1 MMADNLKLDDLV
13 PISLEIM
20 RLDKVPGF
28 DLYLMGE
35 KGPVLY
41 RERNVRFTR
50 HNLHSLLENNV
61 QFLYFK
67 RDDEDNYYQ
76 YIEDNLDRIVE
87 DVQVP
92 RNKKASVAYDTSAH
106 LAHQMMVEPESGQ
119 LVKRA
124 ARVIDSI
131 VTFTS
136 KDKAAYKDI
145 IQILPRDYYTHTHCA
160 NVATYS
166 LALGRLMGLTVS
178 SGLWELTLGAL
189 LHDIGKSKVP
199 PEILNKKGRLTE
211 EEFEI
216 VKKHVEWG
224 AEIAGKA
231 SAVPKDSY
239 PAIWQHHE
247 RLCGTGYPA
256 GITDLHLFGRIVAVA
271 DTFDAI
277 TTNRPYERRRS
288 SFEALSVIQ
297 AKKGEFDH
305 GVLMALIEVMAA
317 RECRLKIS
325 V

>member
-1 MMADNLKLDDLV
+1 MADDLKMEEFT
-13 PISLEIM
+13 PISLKIM

-28 DLYLMGE
+28 DLYLMGA

-41 RERNVRFTR
+41 RQRNVRFTR
-50 HNLHSLLENNV
+50 RNLDSLLENGV
-61 QFLYFK
+61 KFLYFK
-67 RDDEDNYYQ
+67 SDDENNYYQ

-87 DVQVP
+87 DAEIPQT
-92 RNKKASVAYDTSAH
+92 KKASVAYDTSAH

-124 ARVIDSI
+124 AKVMNSI
-131 VTFTS
+131 VTFAS

-145 IQILPRDYYTHTHCA
+145 IQILPRDYYVHTHCA

-166 LALGRLMGLTVS
+166 LALGQLMGLTVA

-189 LHDIGKSKVP
+189 LHDIGKARVS

-224 AEIAGKA
+224 LEIASKTA
-231 SAVPKDSY
+231 AVPEYSY
-239 PAIWQHHE
+239 PAISQHHE
-247 RLCGTGYPA
+247 RLNGKGYPA
-256 GITDLHLFGRIVAVA
+256 GITDLQLFGRIVAVA

-297 AKKGEFDH
+297 AKKGEFDR
-305 GVLMALIEVMAA
+305 GVVMALIKVMAA
-317 RECRLKIS
+317 KECRLEIS
-325 V
+325 S

>member
-1 MMADNLKLDDLV
+1 MADDLKMEDLA

-28 DLYLMGE
+28 DLYIMGA

-50 HNLHSLLENNV
+50 RNLSSLLENNV

-67 RDDEDNYYQ
+67 KDDEDNYYQ
-76 YIEDNLDRIVE
+76 YIEDNLGRIVQ
-87 DVQVP
+87 DVEVP
-92 RNKKASVAYDTSAH
+92 QTKKASVAYDTSAH

-124 ARVIDSI
+124 AKVMDSI
-131 VTFTS
+131 VTFAS
-136 KDKAAYKDI
+136 KDKMAYKDI
-145 IQILPRDYYTHTHCA
+145 IQILPRDYYVHTHCA

-211 EEFEI
+211 AEFEI

-224 AEIAGKA
+224 VEIASKA
-231 SAVPKDSY
+231 PAVPKKSY
-239 PAIWQHHE
+239 PAISQHHE
-247 RLCGTGYPA
+247 RLLGKGYPA

-297 AKKGEFDH
+297 AMKGEFDQ
-305 GVLMALIEVMAA
+305 GVVMALIEVMAA
-317 RECRLKIS
+317 RECKLRIS

>member
-1 MMADNLKLDDLV
+1 MEDLA

-28 DLYLMGE
+28 DLYIMGA

-50 HNLHSLLENNV
+50 RNLSSLLENNV

-76 YIEDNLDRIVE
+76 YIEDNLGRIVE
-87 DVQVP
+87 DVEVP
-92 RNKKASVAYDTSAH
+92 QTKKASVAYDASAH

-124 ARVIDSI
+124 AKVMDSI
-131 VTFTS
+131 VTFAS
-136 KDKAAYKDI
+136 KDKMAYKDI
-145 IQILPRDYYTHTHCA
+145 IQILPRDYYVHTHCA

-199 PEILNKKGRLTE
+199 PEILNKKARLTE

-224 AEIAGKA
+224 VEIASKA
-231 SAVPKDSY
+231 PAVPKESY
-239 PAIWQHHE
+239 PAISQHHE
-247 RLCGTGYPA
+247 RLRGKGYPA

-297 AKKGEFDH
+297 AMKGEYDQ
-305 GVLMALIEVMAA
+305 GVVIALIEVMAA
-317 RECRLKIS
+317 RECKLKIS